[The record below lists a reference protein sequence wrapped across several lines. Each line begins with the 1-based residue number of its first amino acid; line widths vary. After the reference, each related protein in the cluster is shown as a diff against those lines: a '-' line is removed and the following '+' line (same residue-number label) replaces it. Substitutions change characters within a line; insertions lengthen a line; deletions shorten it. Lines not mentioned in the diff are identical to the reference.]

1 MDLIIQQYSKNLG
14 LINLNHMKNLSFIL
28 VFISAVSAVAQKAI
42 TVDDFTTKNTFVQK
56 SVRGINWMKDGKFYS
71 TQEGNKVVKYN
82 VTTGQAVETIL
93 DGDALTPKLEVQGYT
108 FSEDEKRILIQTNFA
123 NIYRRS
129 FTADYWVYDVAS
141 KSIHKLSENGKQS
154 YATFSPDGTRVAFAR
169 ANNLFY
175 VSLND
180 WKEVQVTQDG
190 KSNSIINGST
200 DWVYEEEL
208 SFAKAFEWSAN
219 GKKLAFYRFD
229 ETQVREYILQKWNK
243 GQLYPDNYKY
253 KYPKAGEA
261 NSVVEIWI
269 HDLESGQKVKVDIGA
284 EKDIYIPRIN
294 WTQDPSVLSVR
305 RLSRLQNKLEILHAN
320 AATGQTQVILTET
333 SDTYVDIDYCDDV
346 VYLKDGKNFLYS
358 SEKSG
363 FKHLYLYTMTGSPVK
378 QITTG
383 DWEVTQLVGVDE
395 KSKTVYYLST
405 EGAHL
410 DQQFYSIGLDGS
422 KKTRLSKA
430 AGTHAINLSSDNQ
443 FYIDYNSSANQPLM
457 VSLYKTKGNS
467 LVKVLEANDA
477 FKATIQEY
485 GFVPKEFF
493 TYKSADG
500 VTSLDGYMLKP
511 KTFDATKQYPVFVYQ
526 YSGPRSSSVRNS
538 FGIDAWYQMLT
549 QKGYIVAV
557 VDTRGTGFRGEKFTK
572 QTYKQ
577 LGKLELEDLLAGGKF
592 LASLDYV
599 DDSRLGIY
607 GWSFGG
613 YMTSLVMTKG
623 AGVYKMGIAGA
634 PVTNWRYY
642 DNIYTERFL
651 QRPADNPGGYDDNS
665 PTTYANK
672 LEGNFLLIHGTGDDN
687 VHFQNSVALEDALI
701 LAGKQFRSFYYPDEP
716 HGIRGGKKRHHL
728 MTMMT
733 DFILGNL

>member
-1 MDLIIQQYSKNLG
+1 LG
-14 LINLNHMKNLSFIL
+14 LINLFNMKKLSLIL
-28 VFISAVSAVAQKAI
+28 VFISVVAATAQKAI
-42 TVDDFTTKNTFVQK
+42 TVEDFTTKNTFVQK
-56 SVRGINWMKDGKFYS
+56 SVRGINWMNDGKFYS
-71 TQEGNKVVKYN
+71 TQEGNKVVKYD
-82 VTTGQAVETIL
+82 VTKGQVVETIL
-93 DGDALTPKLEVQGYT
+93 DGAAFSPALEVQGYT
-108 FSEDEKRILIQTNFA
+108 FSDDEKKILIQTKFE

-129 FTADYWVYDVAS
+129 FTAEYWVYDVAT
-141 KSIHKLSENGKQS
+141 KAVHKLSENGKQS
-154 YATFSPDGTRVAFAR
+154 YATFSPDGTQVAFAR
-169 ANNLFY
+169 ANNLF
-175 VSLND
+175 VVNLGD
-180 WKEVQVTQDG
+180 WRETAVTQDG
-190 KSNSIINGST
+190 KTNSIINGST

-208 SFAKAFEWSAN
+208 SFAKAFEWSAD
-219 GKKLAFYRFD
+219 GKKLAYYRFD
-229 ETQVREYILQKWNK
+229 ETNVKEYTLQKWNK

-269 HDLESGQKVKVDIGA
+269 YDLGTQQKVKVDIGT

-294 WTQDPSVLSVR
+294 WTRDANLLSVR
-305 RLSRLQNKLEILHAN
+305 RMSRLQNKMEVLHAN
-320 AATGQTQVILTET
+320 ATTGQSQVVLTEN

-346 VYLKDGKNFLYS
+346 IYLKDGKNFIYS

-363 FKHLYLYTMTGSPVK
+363 YKHLYLYSMTGSLIK

-383 DWEVTQLVGVDE
+383 EWEVTQFVGVDE
-395 KSKTVYYLST
+395 KAKTVYYLST
-405 EGAHL
+405 EGDHL
-410 DQQFYSIGLDGS
+410 DQQFYAIGLDGS
-422 KKTRLSKA
+422 KKTKLSKA
-430 AGTHAINLSSDNQ
+430 AGTHAVNLSSDNQ
-443 FYIDYNSSANQPLM
+443 FYIGYHSQANQPLQ
-457 VSLYKTKGNS
+457 VSLYKTKGNA
-467 LVKVLEANDA
+467 LIKVLESNDA

-500 VTSLDGYMLKP
+500 TTMLDGYMLKP
-511 KTFDATKQYPVFVYQ
+511 KSFDATKQYPVFVYQ
-526 YSGPRSSSVRNS
+526 YSGPRASSVRNN

-549 QKGYIVAV
+549 QKGYVVAV
-557 VDTRGTGFRGEKFTK
+557 LDTRGTGFRGEKFTK

-651 QRPADNPGGYDDNS
+651 QRPQDNASGYDDNS

-716 HGIRGGKKRHHL
+716 HGIRGGKKRLHL

-733 DFILGNL
+733 EFILENL